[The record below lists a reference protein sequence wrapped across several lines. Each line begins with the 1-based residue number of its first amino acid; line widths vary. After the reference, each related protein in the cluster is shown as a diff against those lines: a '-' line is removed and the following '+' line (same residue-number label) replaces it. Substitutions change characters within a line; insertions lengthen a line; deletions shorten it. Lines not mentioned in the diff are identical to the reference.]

1 MDNKLRENEI
11 VEKYDFLTERSRY
24 LTDEI
29 NDIFQ
34 TKEKLR
40 AEYQTLTGKDISE
53 RHNAK

>member
-1 MDNKLRENEI
+1 MEEKEI
-11 VEKYDFLTERSRY
+11 ISKYDFLTERSKY

-40 AEYQTLTGKDISE
+40 AEYEEITGKDISE
-53 RHNAK
+53 RHNIK

>member
-1 MDNKLRENEI
+1 MEEKEVNEI

-40 AEYQTLTGKDISE
+40 EEYQTLTGKDISE
-53 RHNAK
+53 RYNSK